1 MSAERVLRALA
12 AGERSGAALARELGV
27 TRAAVWKSVDRLRAL
42 GVEIEA
48 AAGRGYRLARA
59 LELLDAGAI
68 ESALSP
74 AARALSRGVEV
85 AFDLDSTSS
94 ALLALPPGEAH
105 ARVLFAE
112 HQRAGRG
119 RRGRSW
125 RSPLA
130 ANLYASFG
138 WRYERGPAALSGLS
152 LALGVA
158 AVEALARCGVAGV
171 GLKWPNDLV
180 VAGRKLGGILVEL
193 GGEIG
198 GPCDVV
204 AGIGL
209 NVAMPR
215 RDEAAIDQPW
225 IDAATIAPSVSRGAL
240 AAALADAVLLALDR
254 YAREGYA
261 AFRDAYA
268 RADALRGAPVRVLLG
283 ADVVEGD
290 ALGTDEAGLLR
301 VRVDGVERRYASGEV
316 SVRAA

>member
-48 AAGRGYRLARA
+48 AAGRGYRHARP
-59 LELLDAGAI
+59 LELLDARAI

-74 AARALSRGVEV
+74 AARALLRGVEV
-85 AFDLDSTSS
+85 AFDLESTST
-94 ALLALPPGEAH
+94 ALLALAPGEAH

-119 RRGRSW
+119 RRGRTW

-158 AVEALARCGVAGV
+158 TVEALARCGVAGV

-180 VAGRKLGGILVEL
+180 AAGRKLGGILVEL
-193 GGEIG
+193 GGEMG

-204 AGIGL
+204 AGVGV

-215 RDEAAIDQPW
+215 GDAAAIDQPW
-225 IDAATIAPSVSRGAL
+225 IDASSLAPVVSRAAL
-240 AAALADAVLLALDR
+240 AGALADAILLALDR

-283 ADVVEGD
+283 ADVVEGV

-316 SVRAA
+316 SVRTA